1 MKNHLRRY
9 RRGIACLG
17 LLAVTLLV
25 PAQPSLA
32 EDTIKIAY
40 IDPFSGPFAPQGDA
54 YLKTLQ
60 YSLAPVNASGGALG
74 KKFELITFDDKLQPA
89 EALIALG
96 AATDRNIPFILQCIG
111 SNVAAAMIDGVS
123 KYNARNPDRR
133 VLYLN
138 CSALATELT
147 NEKCDFWHF
156 RFAGHVSQRVETMV
170 RALPKSLNTVY
181 LMNPDYLYGQSVQ
194 RDLKTF
200 LAKLRPD
207 IKIVGDELVPLGKVK
222 DFSPYISKIK
232 ASGAQALLTSNWGT
246 DFNQLLKAGMDAG
259 LDVDYYTYSAHQTG
273 GPTAMGL
280 GGVNRVHVI
289 VDSHMNVGNE
299 LGNAEADAYMKGFR
313 DIHPDFDYVWI
324 NFRTMFE
331 MLQTAVNK
339 AGSTD
344 ALKVALA
351 LEGLETKDVFGQ
363 PTSMRKDDHQLLS
376 AFYQAKFVK
385 GVKFDSEHT
394 GAGWKTEM
402 TIPAVDLAQ
411 PTTCN
416 MKRPVT

>member
-9 RRGIACLG
+9 RLGIACLG
-17 LLAVTLLV
+17 LLAVSLLV
-25 PAQPSLA
+25 PARPSLA
-32 EDTIKIAY
+32 DDTIKIAY
-40 IDPFSGPFAPQGDA
+40 IGPFSGPFAPQGDA

-194 RDLKTF
+194 RDLKAF
-200 LAKLRPD
+200 LARLRPD
-207 IKIVGDELVPLGKVK
+207 IKIVGDEMVPLGKVK
-222 DFSPYISKIK
+222 DFSPYVSKIK

-246 DFNQLLKAGMDAG
+246 DFNQLLKAGMEAG

-280 GGVNRVHVI
+280 GALI
-289 VDSHMNVGNE
+289 EFMSS
-299 LGNAEADAYMKGFR
+299 
-313 DIHPDFDYVWI
+313 WT
-324 NFRTMFE
+324 RT
-331 MLQTAVNK
+331 
-339 AGSTD
+339 
-344 ALKVALA
+344 
-351 LEGLETKDVFGQ
+351 
-363 PTSMRKDDHQLLS
+363 
-376 AFYQAKFVK
+376 
-385 GVKFDSEHT
+385 
-394 GAGWKTEM
+394 
-402 TIPAVDLAQ
+402 
-411 PTTCN
+411 
-416 MKRPVT
+416 